1 MNKYKGNTKLL
12 TYDELSFLL
21 NKYNFEI
28 INEEII
34 GTYKDFKTRIK
45 RLYKDKRDILNFS
58 RKENYKRTGFVIDI
72 ETKELY
78 IKGVQQYKYNWN
90 LIVLQQVKI
99 KLLLEDIDYLDY
111 EISELYDKY
120 NEYYYKFLKEKG
132 I

>member
-12 TYDELSFLL
+12 TYDELRFLL

-45 RLYKDKRDILNFS
+45 RLYKDKKDVLNFS
-58 RKENYKRTGFVIDI
+58 RKENYKRTGFVIDVD
-72 ETKELY
+72 TKELY

-90 LIVLQQVKI
+90 LIVLQQIII

-111 EISELYDKY
+111 EMSELYDIY
-120 NEYYYKFLKEKG
+120 NKYYYNFLKEKG

>member
-45 RLYKDKRDILNFS
+45 RLYKDKRDVLNFS

-72 ETKELY
+72 DTKELY

>member
-45 RLYKDKRDILNFS
+45 KLHKDKRDILNFS

-72 ETKELY
+72 DTKELY
-78 IKGVQQYKYNWN
+78 IKGIKQYKYNWN
-90 LIVLQQVKI
+90 LIVLQQVRI

-111 EISELYDKY
+111 EMSELYDKY

>member
-45 RLYKDKRDILNFS
+45 RLYKDKRDVLNFS

-72 ETKELY
+72 DTKELY
-78 IKGVQQYKYNWN
+78 IKGVKQYKYNWN

>member
-45 RLYKDKRDILNFS
+45 RLYKDKRDVLNFS

-72 ETKELY
+72 DTKELY
-78 IKGVQQYKYNWN
+78 IKGVKQYKYNWN

-111 EISELYDKY
+111 EMSELYDKY

>member
-45 RLYKDKRDILNFS
+45 RLYKDKRDVLNFS

-72 ETKELY
+72 DTKELY

-111 EISELYDKY
+111 EMSELYDKY